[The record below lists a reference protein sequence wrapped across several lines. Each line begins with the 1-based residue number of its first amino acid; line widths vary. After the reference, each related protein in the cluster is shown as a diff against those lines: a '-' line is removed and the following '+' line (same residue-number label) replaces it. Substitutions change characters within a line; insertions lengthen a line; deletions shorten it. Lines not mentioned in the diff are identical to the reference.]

1 MFLARYRSRRK
12 NNKNNCGYCKYE
24 KKKIC
29 YIKTTHTW
37 TVVNSRLSQSNWYCV
52 KVILWRSVLFAIWLS
67 YQISKSHT
75 CLRAQFFI
83 FLYHIISPHQ
93 FMYLLAMLNNKSSK
107 NNFQFTLRVHLP
119 SGKRS
124 ELYWIR
130 GSMTVTTWTEE
141 AEAMSKRAA
150 SLTRQSDWESREGL
164 T

>member
-1 MFLARYRSRRK
+1 MVIANTKRK
-12 NNKNNCGYCKYE
+12 KYVTL
-24 KKKIC
+24 KP
-29 YIKTTHTW
+29 THTW

-67 YQISKSHT
+67 YLIIKSHT

-93 FMYLLAMLNNKSSK
+93 CMYLLAMLNNKSSK
-107 NNFQFTLRVHLP
+107 NSFQFTLRVHLP